1 MGSRI
6 TDVVKNLL
14 ILNVL
19 MFLATITLEGR
30 GIDLTSM
37 FSLHNPFR
45 EGSGFQPYQ
54 IVTSM
59 FMHANPMHLLSNMI
73 GLFFIAPIIE
83 MRLGA
88 KRFLAYYLI
97 TGLGATAVFM
107 LVSALTETDPVANYL
122 LLGASGALSGVM
134 MAFMLYYPNIKL
146 MLLFFPVPIKAK
158 YLIGGMLIY
167 DIIMGFL
174 GNGSFIGVA
183 AGTSVAHTAHV
194 GGALFGFLLIT
205 FWRKRGKVL

>member
-1 MGSRI
+1 MGARI

-19 MFLATITLEGR
+19 MYLGTYTLEKQGYDITGWLALR
-30 GIDLTSM
+30 
-37 FSLHNPFR
+37 NPFL
-45 EGSGFQPYQ
+45 EGAGFQPYQ

-59 FMHANPMHLLSNMI
+59 FMHADFMHLLSNMV

-88 KRFLAYYLI
+88 KKFLTYYLI

-107 LVSALTETDPVANYL
+107 VISALFEPGTNYGA
-122 LLGASGALSGVM
+122 LGASGALSGVM
-134 MAFMLYYPNIKL
+134 MAFMLYYPNMKV

-158 YLIGGMLIY
+158 YLIGGILLY
-167 DIIMGFL
+167 DVIMGFL
-174 GNGSFIGVA
+174 GHASFIGVA
-183 AGTSVAHTAHV
+183 YNTGVGHTAHV

-205 FWRKRGKVL
+205 YWRKRGEVL